1 MGFDGEVGL
10 PEEEEW
16 GSRGGRDSKACLGEA
31 DRVTLAPMKRRSAL
45 LTLFLFPL
53 LACCQDKKDSAAP
66 AATQAPE
73 ATVAPA
79 KAGKVCFKT
88 SQGEFVVE
96 LNADKAPLTVENF
109 LGYVG
114 KKHYDGTVFHRV
126 IDGFMIQGGGFALD
140 GTKLVEKVSG
150 KGIVNEGKN
159 GLKNVRGTIA
169 MARTADPNSA
179 TAQFFIN
186 VADNAMLDFPSNGGY
201 AVFGKVIS
209 GMEVV
214 DKIKAVATGQKQL
227 TMRHP
232 ASGEQMAMASGDV
245 PVENVVIQAVTVE

>member
-1 MGFDGEVGL
+1 
-10 PEEEEW
+10 
-16 GSRGGRDSKACLGEA
+16 
-31 DRVTLAPMKRRSAL
+31 MKRRTAL
-45 LTLFLFPL
+45 LALFLFPF
-53 LACCQDKKDSAAP
+53 LACCQDKKDAPAA

-73 ATVAPA
+73 ASAAPA
-79 KAGKVCFKT
+79 KAGKVRFKT
-88 SQGEFVVE
+88 SQGEIVVE

-126 IDGFMIQGGGFALD
+126 INGFMIQGGGFALD

-150 KGIVNEGKN
+150 KGIVNESKN
-159 GLKNVRGTIA
+159 GLKNERGTIA

-214 DKIKAVATGQKQL
+214 DKIKAVATGQKEL

-232 ASGEQMAMASGDV
+232 VSGEQMAMASGDV